1 MSWILEYFAVYLL
14 CIYVRLVMS
23 SFLLFC
29 CIYFDLGVSHAVQID
44 WKVPSTK
51 CPHQKVASTNC
62 RKSGVRILYRI
73 FFPEREYRRITLL
86 GTRRAM
92 LRSIILFSL
101 NIVTILAQ
109 LWVAGERPTIEWSCL
124 PRKIVREKRL
134 SFRDHGDWLYL
145 VVLYVVAC
153 CLLYT
158 SDAADE

>member
-29 CIYFDLGVSHAVQID
+29 CIYFDLGVSHAVQIDWKVPSTKCPHQKVASTNCRKSGVRILYRIFAVQID

-109 LWVAGERPTIEWSCL
+109 LWVAGERPTIE
-124 PRKIVREKRL
+124 
-134 SFRDHGDWLYL
+134 
-145 VVLYVVAC
+145 
-153 CLLYT
+153 
-158 SDAADE
+158 

>member
-145 VVLYVVAC
+145 VVL
-153 CLLYT
+153 
-158 SDAADE
+158 